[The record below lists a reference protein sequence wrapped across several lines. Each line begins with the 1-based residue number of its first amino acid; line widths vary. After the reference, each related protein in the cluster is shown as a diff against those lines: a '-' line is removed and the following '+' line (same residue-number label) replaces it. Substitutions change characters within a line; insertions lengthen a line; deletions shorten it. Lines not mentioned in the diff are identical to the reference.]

1 MAFDDFHK
9 NSASIIRA
17 SVFGLD
23 ENKKI
28 KKQFFFPQNNLTIT
42 NVDIQGKNLKI
53 KNKFVIN
60 FLFISLTTFKLSSP
74 LIKEQEIH
82 CKNQC
87 N

>member
-1 MAFDDFHK
+1 VAFDDFHK

-42 NVDIQGKNLKI
+42 NVDIQGKNFETKI
-53 KNKFVIN
+53 FVLN
-60 FLFISLTTFKLSSP
+60 FLFISLTIIKLSSP